1 MAARGSEET
10 QWRDINC
17 DLGKIENYSSKNSGN
32 VIETLQLASS
42 LFNAA
47 LEALASMSML
57 LPSSRC
63 RSSVLSM
70 QSDRSLGNWSNWKR
84 NWARREFEIPQKSS
98 DGHCQNGHL
107 EEGSAVEEGDQDEVQ
122 KSSDGH
128 CQNGHLEEG
137 SAVEEGD
144 QDEVQK
150 SSDGHCQNG
159 HLEEGSAVEEGD
171 QDEVPDRRE
180 GKKCHEGRVQVPVP
194 RDCERQE
201 QAEED
206 LEGEKQII

>member
-107 EEGSAVEEGDQDEVQ
+107 EEGSAVEEGDQDEV
-122 KSSDGH
+122 
-128 CQNGHLEEG
+128 
-137 SAVEEGD
+137 
-144 QDEVQK
+144 
-150 SSDGHCQNG
+150 
-159 HLEEGSAVEEGD
+159 
-171 QDEVPDRRE
+171 PDRRE